1 MYGTS
6 SQPKQDRAGERGG
19 RQKPEK
25 KGREKEES
33 LNLLVT
39 IFLLIAP
46 AVSLLQNMNLLCLDH
61 DRNIGDWINTILC
74 SD

>member
-1 MYGTS
+1 MARVLNLSKT
-6 SQPKQDRAGERGG
+6 ERGREG
-19 RQKPEK
+19 EDRNQKK